1 MKTLSLSIFLLLISL
16 YSFSQKKKEEKIF
29 SAVEQQ
35 AQFPGGMGAFGKYL
49 QKNLKRIDGEDFPPK
64 LYLQFVVEKD
74 GSISLFEVL
83 RGPVSSKLEEQF
95 ISLLT
100 KIKWKPGYQSG
111 KPVRS
116 RFTIPI
122 NHCPSE

>member
-1 MKTLSLSIFLLLISL
+1 MKTLSLSIFLLIISFH
-16 YSFSQKKKEEKIF
+16 SFSQKKKEEKIF